1 MGAFDWSQQAAAN
14 ATADPDVPARDGT
27 SARDLPSLVRSL
39 MAAQAALLADQGGAI
54 RTGGL
59 ANAYLA
65 RTASGVAR
73 MGPGL
78 ALLVQADRG
87 NSGSPTLNVD
97 SLGARPWRHFDGSV
111 PQAGRIQAGSF
122 HLVVATTL
130 AGLGPSWVSDFG
142 GISEGEAEDIGIT
155 TALIFGGI

>member
-1 MGAFDWSQQAAAN
+1 MGAFDWSTQAAQN

-27 SARDLPSLVRSL
+27 SARDLPGLVRSL
-39 MAAQAALLADQGGAI
+39 MAAQAAVLADQGGAI

-65 RTASGVAR
+65 RTASGVSKMR
-73 MGPGL
+73 PGL
-78 ALLVQADRG
+78 ALLVQADRN

-97 SLGARPWRHFDGSV
+97 SLGARPWRHFDGS
-111 PQAGRIQAGSF
+111 PPPPGRIAAGSF
-122 HLVVATTL
+122 YLVIASGT
-130 AGLGPSWVSDFG
+130 SWVSDFG
-142 GISEGEAEDIGIT
+142 GISRAEAEDIAIS